1 MSQELYATAI
11 MGKDAEEFI
20 QSQIGQ
26 YLIGCAEQEIVEA
39 ADQLKRVHPWR
50 TRRIRELQN
59 QVWRA
64 ESFQSWLAELVV
76 NGKQA
81 LQTLEED

>member
-1 MSQELYATAI
+1 MKELYAEAI

-20 QSQIGQ
+20 NSEIGQ
-26 YLIGCAEQEIVEA
+26 YLVGCAEQEIAEA
-39 ADQLKRVHPWR
+39 TEQLKRVHPWR

-64 ESFQSWLAELVV
+64 ESVQSWLAELVV
-76 NGKQA
+76 RGRQA
-81 LQTLEED
+81 LQSLEED

>member
-1 MSQELYATAI
+1 MKELYAEAI

-20 QSQIGQ
+20 NSDIGQ
-26 YLIGCAEQEIVEA
+26 YVLGCAEQEIAEA

-64 ESFQSWLAELVV
+64 ESFQSWLAELIVR
-76 NGKQA
+76 GRQA
-81 LQTLEED
+81 LQSLEED

>member
-1 MSQELYATAI
+1 MKELFAEA
-11 MGKDAEEFI
+11 MLGKDAEDFI
-20 QSQIGQ
+20 QSEIGQ
-26 YLIGCAEQEIVEA
+26 YVIGCAEQEIAEA

-64 ESFQSWLAELVV
+64 ESFQTWLAELVMR
-76 NGKQA
+76 GRQA
-81 LQTLEED
+81 LTTLEED